1 MKKRLFIS
9 MMCAVL
15 LSAAFVTSASAFKA
29 EDNAAADNGISQSAA
44 AEQTDKAMSPEDVYH
59 GDPVIEY
66 DTDVYYA
73 DAAPMALVERG
84 SPHTV
89 DLLDTQYLEEAGR
102 INLEWVNIRDT
113 AAAEMTDTDNY
124 NKTGLEERISE
135 LTEQKKRLAKNNE
148 RDRIFAEQ
156 TGAAEDAPIIVD
168 EDDIRSKAT
177 AAWIKDLAEKKA
189 DAAKYDALLSIT
201 KKYGYTVKTVE
212 GKELTGKDIRDYAYY
227 IPALMVACCNAYN
240 DESVNL
246 SSSENAR
253 IVSFLAERTNIM
265 PELCQ
270 TNEQFG
276 IAVNFMNRTIVFPKD
291 MF

>member
-1 MKKRLFIS
+1 

-73 DAAPMALVERG
+73 DAAPMALVERD
-84 SPHTV
+84 SPDTV
-89 DLLDTQYLEEAGR
+89 DLLDAQYLEEAGR

-124 NKTGLEERISE
+124 DKTGLEERISE

-212 GKELTGKDIRDYAYY
+212 DKEITGEDICDYPYY
-227 IPALMVACCNAYN
+227 SAALMTACCNTYN
-240 DESVNL
+240 DESAAL
-246 SSSENAR
+246 SSTESAR
-253 IVSFLAERTNIM
+253 IISYLSEKTDIPSGICSQNDQIGSAVSFL
-265 PELCQ
+265 
-270 TNEQFG
+270 
-276 IAVNFMNRTIVFPKD
+276 NRTMVFAD
-291 MF
+291 Q